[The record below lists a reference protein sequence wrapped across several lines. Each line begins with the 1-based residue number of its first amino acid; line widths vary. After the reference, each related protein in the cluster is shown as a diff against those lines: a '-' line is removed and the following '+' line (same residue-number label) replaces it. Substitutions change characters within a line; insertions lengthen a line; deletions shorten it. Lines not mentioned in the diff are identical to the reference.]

1 MKFAKKTLSATILSA
16 ILFLTVTSTAASSDG
31 CGWYLKR
38 SGNLR
43 PGFPADAESVSD
55 NGGYYIDEALGDDSE
70 VRRIYLTFDV
80 GYENGNVSKI
90 LDVMR
95 DENITGAFFILS
107 NLLAKNPELV
117 RRMRSEGH
125 LVCNHTAH
133 HKDLTACDRSTVE
146 RELCELADAYRD
158 LIGEDM
164 PPYFRFPEG
173 KYTVDAVRTVNELGY
188 KSIFWS
194 FGYEDWDNSK
204 QPSEDYAIKKIL
216 SNTHNG
222 AVILLHPT
230 SATNA
235 AIMRTLIREWR
246 NMGYSFGTLD
256 ELTAET

>member
-16 ILFLTVTSTAASSDG
+16 ILFLTVTSTAASSGG
-31 CGWYLKR
+31 CGWYVKR
-38 SGNLR
+38 NGNHR
-43 PGFPADAESVSD
+43 PGFPADAEAVSE
-55 NGGYYIDEALGDDSE
+55 NGGYYIDKSITDDSDTK
-70 VRRIYLTFDV
+70 RIYLTFDV

-95 DENITGAFFILS
+95 DEEVVGAFFILK
-107 NLLAKNPELV
+107 NLISKNPELV
-117 RRMRSEGH
+117 RRMKSEGH

-133 HKDLTACDRSTVE
+133 HKDLTVCDRYTIE
-146 RELCELADAYRD
+146 RELTELATAYRD
-158 LIGEDM
+158 LISEDM
-164 PPYFRFPEG
+164 PRYFRFPEG
-173 KYTVDAVRTVNELGY
+173 KYSIDAVKSVSALGY

-204 QPSEDYAIKKIL
+204 QPSEGYAIQKIL
-216 SNTHNG
+216 QNTHNG

-246 NMGYSFGTLD
+246 AMGYYFGTLD
-256 ELTAET
+256 ELTSEL

>member
-1 MKFAKKTLSATILSA
+1 MCKFCRVLISLVLILAVFSVSSFAKETEYGWFFRRNKHEPPEIT
-16 ILFLTVTSTAASSDG
+16 DG
-31 CGWYLKR
+31 ERLIAKY
-38 SGNLR
+38 
-43 PGFPADAESVSD
+43 
-55 NGGYYIDEALGDDSE
+55 GGVCVDRKCEDK
-70 VRRIYLTFDV
+70 VIYLTFDV
-80 GYENGNVSKI
+80 GYENGNVAKI
-90 LDVMR
+90 LDTLKKEGVSA
-95 DENITGAFFILS
+95 AFFILD
-107 NLLAKNPELV
+107 NIIYKNIDLV
-117 RRMRSEGH
+117 NRMANEGH
-125 LVCNHTAH
+125 LVCNHTKKH
-133 HKDLTACDRSTVE
+133 RNICNFTKDEIAAELGALETLYTE
-146 RELCELADAYRD
+146 RTGRE
-158 LIGEDM
+158 M
-164 PPYFRFPEG
+164 SKYFRFPEG